1 MGGIELEAK
10 EEERRNVAK
19 EVMEI
24 AWPSIAEQMLVMAV
38 GMISTIFVGRISAA
52 ALAAVG
58 LINMVIF
65 FLQAVFAGLSTGV
78 TVVVARLVG
87 EEDIEGVKTA
97 TSQSFIMAVFLT
109 LLFTLLG
116 YAFDIPIIKTL
127 FGKIEPEVFEF
138 AILYYRIAL
147 IGFPFMVIALILG
160 GALRGAGDTKTPMY
174 VTAVV
179 NIINLILNAL
189 LVFGVPYKG
198 RYLIPPFGVKGA
210 AFSVT
215 AARIVGGIL
224 LPYLIYSGK
233 NQAGIAI
240 RGPFKL
246 DFDMMKRIIK
256 IGVPASLEQLVMQGG
271 FLVVQ
276 IIVSTM
282 GTTAIAVY
290 QIGMN
295 ANSLA
300 FMPIFGFSIA
310 ATALVGRS
318 LGAEEF
324 DMAETYAK
332 VSRNI
337 SVVVI
342 SVIGVFMFV
351 FSKQLAALYTTD
363 PEVIRVSASIL
374 KIFAVV
380 EPFLAIMVVMA
391 GVLRAAGDISYVVV
405 TTVVGLWLFRI
416 VLGSFLAKNF
426 GMDIYGIWIGVFT
439 DFIVRSIMY
448 IFRFRAGKWK
458 YIKV

>member
-1 MGGIELEAK
+1 MEAK
-10 EEERRNVAK
+10 EEEMRNVAR
-19 EVMEI
+19 EVMQI

-38 GMISTIFVGRISAA
+38 GMISTIFVGRISPA

-87 EEDIEGVKTA
+87 EQDTEGVKTA
-97 TSQSFIMAVFLT
+97 TLQSFIMAIFLT

-116 YAFDIPIIKTL
+116 YAFDISIIKTL
-127 FGKIEPEVFEF
+127 FGKIERDVFDF

-147 IGFPFMVIALILG
+147 IGFPFMVVALILG

-174 VTAVV
+174 VSAVV
-179 NIINLILNAL
+179 NIINLILNFL
-189 LVFGVPYKG
+189 LVFGVSYG
-198 RYLIPPFGVKGA
+198 GGYIIPPFGVKGA
-210 AFSVT
+210 AWAVT
-215 AARIVGGIL
+215 IARVAGGVIL
-224 LPYLIYSGK
+224 AYLIYFGK
-233 NQAGIAI
+233 NQAKII
-240 RGPFKL
+240 VRSPFKL
-246 DFDMMKRIIK
+246 DFDMMKRIIR
-256 IGVPASLEQLVMQGG
+256 IGIPASLEQLVMQGG

-337 SVVVI
+337 SIGVI
-342 SVIGVFMFV
+342 SAIGVFMFV

-391 GVLRAAGDISYVVV
+391 GVLRAAGDISYVVI

-416 VLGSFLAKNF
+416 VMGSFLAKNF
-426 GMDIYGIWIGVFT
+426 GMGIYGIWIGVFT

>member
-1 MGGIELEAK
+1 
-10 EEERRNVAK
+10 
-19 EVMEI
+19 MEI

-58 LINMVIF
+58 LINMLIF

-198 RYLIPPFGVKGA
+198 GYLIPPFGVKGA
-210 AFSVT
+210 AHAVT
-215 AARIVGGIL
+215 VSRIAGGIL

-337 SVVVI
+337 SVAVI

-391 GVLRAAGDISYVVV
+391 GIKGCRRYILCCNYYCGRS
-405 TTVVGLWLFRI
+405 
-416 VLGSFLAKNF
+416 LAF
-426 GMDIYGIWIGVFT
+426 QDSIGF
-439 DFIVRSIMY
+439 FFS
-448 IFRFRAGKWK
+448 
-458 YIKV
+458 

>member
-310 ATALVGRS
+310 AEINREIVSLLTFTGFGRKRTRHVGEI
-318 LGAEEF
+318 G
-324 DMAETYAK
+324 
-332 VSRNI
+332 I
-337 SVVVI
+337 SV
-342 SVIGVFMFV
+342 
-351 FSKQLAALYTTD
+351 KK
-363 PEVIRVSASIL
+363 R
-374 KIFAVV
+374 
-380 EPFLAIMVVMA
+380 
-391 GVLRAAGDISYVVV
+391 
-405 TTVVGLWLFRI
+405 
-416 VLGSFLAKNF
+416 
-426 GMDIYGIWIGVFT
+426 
-439 DFIVRSIMY
+439 
-448 IFRFRAGKWK
+448 
-458 YIKV
+458 

>member
-1 MGGIELEAK
+1 MEAK
-10 EEERRNVAK
+10 EEERRNVSK

-58 LINMVIF
+58 LINMLIF

-337 SVVVI
+337 SVAVI